1 MTVKQLYSLS
11 SRLIFETPGDD
22 EDLKDAFPSI
32 LNQMLAEAVGY
43 ENQFRRLEGKA
54 LLETGDIPL
63 YETADDARELPFHE
77 TLCRGALPLGIK
89 AALLEEDGGKQAE
102 AVLAYNKYV
111 AALNDLTPAVFE
123 KVEEDESE

>member
-32 LNQMLAEAVGY
+32 LNQLLAEAKDY

-54 LLETGDIPL
+54 LLETGDIPF
-63 YETADDARELPFHE
+63 YESADDARELPFHE
-77 TLCRGALPLGIK
+77 TLCRGALPLGVK

-102 AVLAYNKYV
+102 AVIAYNKYA
-111 AALNDLTPAVFE
+111 AALNDLTPAVFME
-123 KVEEDESE
+123 VENGAE